1 MIVRLVILVNAI
13 TSLNPAATSTAE
25 ETLSQATKGNHL
37 CMREVYSFVLLLKKI
52 IFKRFSDLRDDLVGY
67 SVGINV
73 IKH

>member
-37 CMREVYSFVLLLKKI
+37 CMREVHSFALLIKKV